1 MVPPTFN
8 SEEIVSLLGKMY
20 TLILRFQ
27 SLPEESNISYGPH
40 TLPSFDTDAW
50 IEAGMDPE
58 TVNVLSKLPL
68 FNSDKEKIGPDMS
81 PMLYLRDAQTVESDD
96 EKTSDNEDE
105 EKDEEENERRMH
117 LESWT
122 DPFFLKPEEK
132 YIESWCIPLTSANH
146 GGYVLIL
153 DCKTNEIFE
162 VDYFSARY
170 DFPEAPPD
178 THEGYYRHFPSGPA
192 PNVLK
197 KWVAYYRDL
206 VIVPDYRHG
215 NWWFGDEGE
224 MGGEEEG
231 KEVRQMLLNYG
242 WPDNF
247 HEEEFKAALVPWKE
261 MKDEAEGADMEAE
274 DARIKEAAKDWVRR
288 TYGE

>member
-8 SEEIVSLLGKMY
+8 SEEIVSLLGEMY

-50 IEAGMDPE
+50 IKAGMDPE

-68 FNSDKEKIGPDMS
+68 FNSDKEKTGPDMS
-81 PMLYLRDAQTVESDD
+81 PMLYLRDAQTVVSDD
-96 EKTSDNEDE
+96 EKTSDNED
-105 EKDEEENERRMH
+105 EENERRMH

>member
-8 SEEIVSLLGKMY
+8 SEEIVSLFGEMY

-50 IEAGMDPE
+50 IKAGMDPE

-81 PMLYLRDAQTVESDD
+81 PMLYLRDAQTVVSDD
-96 EKTSDNEDE
+96 EKTSDNED
-105 EKDEEENERRMH
+105 EENERRMH

-153 DCKTNEIFE
+153 DCKTSKLLFICQ
-162 VDYFSARY
+162 SRLL
-170 DFPEAPPD
+170 
-178 THEGYYRHFPSGPA
+178 
-192 PNVLK
+192 VLT
-197 KWVAYYRDL
+197 YPRRD
-206 VIVPDYRHG
+206 I
-215 NWWFGDEGE
+215 
-224 MGGEEEG
+224 
-231 KEVRQMLLNYG
+231 
-242 WPDNF
+242 
-247 HEEEFKAALVPWKE
+247 
-261 MKDEAEGADMEAE
+261 
-274 DARIKEAAKDWVRR
+274 
-288 TYGE
+288 

>member
-8 SEEIVSLLGKMY
+8 SEEIVSLLGEMY

-50 IEAGMDPE
+50 IKAGMDPE

-68 FNSDKEKIGPDMS
+68 FNSDKEKTGPDMS
-81 PMLYLRDAQTVESDD
+81 PMLYLRDAQTVVSDD
-96 EKTSDNEDE
+96 EKTSDNED
-105 EKDEEENERRMH
+105 EENERRMH

-274 DARIKEAAKDWVRR
+274 DARIKEAAKDW
-288 TYGE
+288 